1 MEVPPNQQT
10 GSDAKYKGLCLEDIM
25 DLPLDEFLA
34 VEADAFWCLSKLID
48 DIQDN
53 YTDMQPGVHK
63 MINKMKAVIE

>member
-1 MEVPPNQQT
+1 
-10 GSDAKYKGLCLEDIM
+10 M
-25 DLPLDEFLA
+25 DLPLEEFLA

>member
-1 MEVPPNQQT
+1 M
-10 GSDAKYKGLCLEDIM
+10 SLEDILDM
-25 DLPLDEFLA
+25 PLEEFLA
-34 VEADAFWCLSKLID
+34 CEADVFWCLSKLID

>member
-1 MEVPPNQQT
+1 
-10 GSDAKYKGLCLEDIM
+10 M
-25 DLPLDEFLA
+25 DLPLEEFLA

-63 MINKMKAVIE
+63 MINKLKAVIE